1 GQPPPQEVP
10 PQRPLEG
17 AQPPPPPQAAP
28 KPQPVQAPPPAG
40 AKTATCR
47 RCGAPSQKIVEE
59 VHYRNDRFQGPPKRF
74 LDCTNEM
81 CSGSYDVDKPEAKA
95 TAGSVDE
102 DLGKLRKLQATADK
116 ATEHEQTR
124 ARALLAREKKKHE
137 DRLQNG
143 DPDEKRKARAVL
155 DAFQRAGTAA
165 SASSTATEVMRRT
178 WVSQST
184 SWEQIRMRAPQVAHQ
199 YNQWFQEHSLWKQ
212 NFKPWDQQDRTYWM
226 DRQQQ
231 WDVCLQR
238 IAFQLQQQQQQ
249 QQLQHANNTFLQQQ
263 RYY

>member
-155 DAFQRAGTAA
+155 DAFQR
-165 SASSTATEVMRRT
+165 SAQSPMRGLLNCSR
-178 WVSQST
+178 
-184 SWEQIRMRAPQVAHQ
+184 RR
-199 YNQWFQEHSLWKQ
+199 
-212 NFKPWDQQDRTYWM
+212 
-226 DRQQQ
+226 RQR
-231 WDVCLQR
+231 L
-238 IAFQLQQQQQQ
+238 
-249 QQLQHANNTFLQQQ
+249 
-263 RYY
+263 